1 MDGLDS
7 VQSVL
12 SSKYSVLG
20 ISVSVA
26 VIAIILILAVL
37 FYFYYWKASFT
48 THPVVLN
55 PNSTYVLKN

>member
-1 MDGLDS
+1 MGVLDD
-7 VQSVL
+7 VL
-12 SSKYSVLG
+12 AKEYALPIIG
-20 ISVSVA
+20 GVSVA

-55 PNSTYVLKN
+55 PQSTYVMKN